1 MEWRRKF
8 AEEYSGVRPYL
19 VLDTFVI
26 SNPWKTCRPAFYFRA
41 FFAGS
46 KRLTPNSLNISNLAI
61 LPTAHTAPLLTFLVR
76 FSTGSWTVRTVK
88 LRSREN
94 ILEIVERETGIE
106 PSTPGLGSRCSTI
119 ELLPLACSNDNTT
132 AHVILAARHQRS
144 SERGPNSRIE
154 GPIVTATALV
164 LLDQISNLL

>member
-46 KRLTPNSLNISNLAI
+46 KGLTPNSLNISNLAI

-76 FSTGSWTVRTVK
+76 FSTGSWTVWLRRRT
-88 LRSREN
+88 N
-94 ILEIVERETGIE
+94 ILWSGRR
-106 PSTPGLGSRCSTI
+106 GSK
-119 ELLPLACSNDNTT
+119 P
-132 AHVILAARHQRS
+132 Q
-144 SERGPNSRIE
+144 P
-154 GPIVTATALV
+154 PAL
-164 LLDQISNLL
+164 